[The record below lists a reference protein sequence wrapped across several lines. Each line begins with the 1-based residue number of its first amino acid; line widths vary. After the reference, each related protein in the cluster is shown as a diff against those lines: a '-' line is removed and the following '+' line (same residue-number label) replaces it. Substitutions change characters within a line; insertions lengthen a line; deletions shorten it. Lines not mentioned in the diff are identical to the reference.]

1 MITDIVTWPGKDD
14 TGGGRLGDDAAR
26 KRYGVL
32 YLRYEIRLPDAEIP
46 QLYGVS
52 GLSRWRLLGT
62 LNGTTLPFYW
72 TVVETTRKFAVVVT
86 CAFMGREDQSTARCV
101 VLILIFGVWQLLVT
115 RIQPYAV
122 NPVAVLGN
130 GCLLY
135 TSPSPRD

>member
-52 GLSRWRLLGT
+52 GLSRWRPLGT

-72 TVVETTRKFAVVVT
+72 TVVETTRKLGPPAPLW
-86 CAFMGREDQSTARCV
+86 AAR
-101 VLILIFGVWQLLVT
+101 
-115 RIQPYAV
+115 
-122 NPVAVLGN
+122 
-130 GCLLY
+130 
-135 TSPSPRD
+135 TSRRLAASCSS